1 MNDSLYD
8 DVVDERSCAK
18 LCGYPLCSNPPSEKL
33 SGQKFHIST
42 KLNKVFD
49 VTDRKV
55 GTLLLLKDQILQLF
69 LVAPRKKVLT

>member
-55 GTLLLLKDQILQLF
+55 PSCCSKTRSF
-69 LVAPRKKVLT
+69 NFFW